1 MASFTIHIVEKRR
14 LILLGVYKVNE
25 KKGKI
30 LGRRT
35 NLNEHNKKVILHL
48 HKKGTGIKKLAKLFK
63 ASPNTIRTFLK
74 KVA

>member
-1 MASFTIHIVEKRR
+1 MCIRDRSGLENAKKR
-14 LILLGVYKVNE
+14 
-25 KKGKI
+25 GKI
-30 LGRRT
+30 LGRKT

-63 ASPNTIRTFLK
+63 ASPNTIRTYLK